1 MLDVAPR
8 GNGAVTPFVVQP
20 EVLPGNGLLSTLA
33 NAITAVATTLNIQ
46 AGDAV
51 NWPSSGV
58 YRAVICQDPING
70 PWELVMVTGG
80 QGSSTLQV
88 TRAAESYN
96 GNTTAYAWPVGTSIS
111 AVLTQAGLTAWR
123 GAGGGGGTDVASY
136 FRSTGPGTLPTTGV
150 GTEMFYQGT
159 VQPTSAYTG
168 SFYPH
173 DYDPAG
179 KAVMSSTEM
188 NIGLSFTVDV
198 ACTLQAITFFRSD
211 PPTQDVG
218 PTSHNFG
225 LYNAGT
231 QALLWSGWTNGEVD
245 YWNPISV
252 GYALQPGV
260 TYMAVVH
267 ISAANGVYQRDA
279 SFLGTAGN
287 IWPGP
292 VPMHYVSS
300 STGSYATLAFPSTT
314 LATPDGMGL
323 DVVISGPPASSGFQA
338 YGAWFDPNISG
349 NRNNS
354 EGGQGANGGL
364 AFTVT
369 QPCLLTQVRWF
380 RPTQDTDATS
390 RPMALYDRRTPG
402 TPLWTGSTS
411 AEVAG
416 QWNTVA
422 VPSISLQP
430 GVPYMLAW
438 HLFPNSYW
446 RDVWQYYTPF
456 ARGPLQIEAGFLDDS
471 WPNLV
476 CPVYYFGQDFM
487 GADLVVSVAQQ
498 NRAVVQTYDHAAGAP
513 GPLEIDAS
521 ALTLNA
527 QTVVAPNGLQ
537 IGTFARQ
544 STLFFAGPNPDVTG
558 NEVPDMS
565 YAVSVAQSRR
575 NGSYLSVRTA
585 GTGGVYTDW
594 STLAVCGWTGGDS
607 ASGSNPAQT
616 WKGSGGRIYL
626 SKNGDLDYG
635 GSMVL
640 DSSGN
645 INVNST
651 NGQNKSTFYIN
662 IDSYTVLSGQWYGG
676 GTFLYANLPAYVNV
690 GYTQYPSPSQPSVA
704 LAVGNNGLTQDS
716 TANTAYGV
724 YTLVGPNNSTNY
736 NNLDLSIY
744 YARAI
749 TNSAVQQASSVRGL
763 FVDTPTFYSGT
774 VFRNTYGVFIANQ
787 SPNTAGT
794 QVNVGCY
801 GVYVA
806 PQSGVNADTYGVY
819 IEAPASING
828 NAIGLYNAGTSRF
841 DGTVSI
847 GFDPQRG
854 VGLTVMGTWLDGGT
868 NYGIWNQPTFGG
880 SADGFGMYVQ
890 TNWQAGTSSYQTG
903 GIKIDYPSM
912 NGGSIYNSYGIYIG
926 NPGGTGG
933 ITNAY
938 GIFVNSVANASS
950 TNIGIY
956 NGATTALYGNVGIGT
971 NPVSQYSLLIAT
983 SNSVGDAI
991 YIGNTTIGYGTFAQG
1006 IYCQLTANNTVTNF
1020 FYGASFAL
1028 QTTAATYSLS
1038 TMAGIYLYTPSLGSG
1053 SSVNTSY
1060 GVYIQNQGKAGIT
1073 NAYGVYIAA
1082 QSGASSTNIGLYNA
1096 ASSALW
1102 GVVGILGQPSSA
1114 AALQIGNVTALT
1126 GATQWVINMNT
1137 QFTSAATTSMTCI
1150 STAWWAANGTY
1161 STTQGEGLHI
1171 GNPQLGTGQSVGTMY
1186 GINVINQ
1193 GKAGVTAAY
1202 GVFIQ
1207 ATSGASSTNIGLYNA
1222 GTSQLQD
1229 IVGMGIAPNALYAL
1243 NAALTTAT
1251 ANAAVIHAAI
1261 TSNAVTGGS
1270 SAALIDGTTSAS
1282 GFNTAL
1288 TGLQVNKITITGSA
1302 TITNTYGIS
1311 VSSQGGAGIS
1321 YAYAAY
1327 LAGSTNATT
1336 KNTTLWLGTPSGTGP
1351 VIIDSSVGAQL
1362 TTAGAW
1368 TNAPSW
1374 AAQKNQIRYVAED
1387 ETGRWFDWL
1396 ASDHKPIRYRHPEI
1410 RNDAGE
1416 VIQFTPKGDYDHFG
1430 FLLDDVPQ
1438 DIREVWCVNES
1449 GGLSTKDTEGFL
1461 LAMLKVSGQRIKTLE
1476 ARLEALESKA

>member
-123 GAGGGGGTDVASY
+123 GAGGGGGTDVSSY

-179 KAVMSSTEM
+179 KAVMSSSEM

-211 PPTQDVG
+211 PPTQDIG

-267 ISAANGVYQRDA
+267 ISAANGVYQQDA

-300 STGSYATLAFPSTT
+300 STGSYATLAFPGTT

-354 EGGQGANGGL
+354 EGGSGANGGL

-369 QPCLLTQVRWF
+369 QPCVLTQVRWF
-380 RPTQDTDATS
+380 RPTQDTDVTS
-390 RPMALYDRRTPG
+390 RPMAIYDRRTPG

-416 QWNTVA
+416 QWNTVTTSA
-422 VPSISLQP
+422 ITLMP

-476 CPVYYFGQDFM
+476 CPIYYFGQDFM

-607 ASGSNPAQT
+607 ATGSNPAQT

-645 INVNST
+645 IQVNSV
-651 NGQNKSTFYIN
+651 NGQNKSSFYIN
-662 IDSYTVLSGQWYGG
+662 IDSYTVINGQWYGG
-676 GTFLYANLPAYVNV
+676 STFLYANLPAYVNI
-690 GYTQYPSPSQPSVA
+690 GYTQYPSPSQASVS
-704 LAVGNNGLTQDS
+704 LAVGNNALVQDS
-716 TANTAYGV
+716 TAHTAYGV
-724 YTLVGPNNSTNY
+724 YTLVGPSNSGAY
-736 NNLDLSIY
+736 DSMDLSVY
-744 YARAI
+744 YARVI
-749 TNSAVQQASSVRGL
+749 TNSATTQASSHRGL
-763 FVDTPTFYSGT
+763 FVDTPTYYSGT

-794 QVNVGCY
+794 SVSVGCY

-806 PQSGVNADTYGVY
+806 PQSGINANTYGLYVGAVTSTNGTSAGVY
-819 IEAPASING
+819 IAPATGNLSNNISLDCEGQAYFNGAVGIQSWPTNTALLLVSGAPASVLQGSFNYG
-828 NAIGLYNAGTSRF
+828 LMAQMVFPSTTTSAGYAIYSR
-841 DGTVSI
+841 
-847 GFDPQRG
+847 
-854 VGLTVMGTWLDGGT
+854 GGT
-868 NYGIWNQPTFGG
+868 AG
-880 SADGFGMYVQ
+880 SAFTM
-890 TNWQAGTSSYQTG
+890 TNSYAFYADAPYLGPSSAITSSYG
-903 GIKIDYPSM
+903 LYVVNMGKA
-912 NGGSIYNSYGIYIG
+912 GV
-926 NPGGTGG
+926 
-933 ITNAY
+933 TNAY
-938 GIFVNSVANASS
+938 GI
-950 TNIGIY
+950 
-956 NGATTALYGNVGIGT
+956 
-971 NPVSQYSLLIAT
+971 
-983 SNSVGDAI
+983 
-991 YIGNTTIGYGTFAQG
+991 
-1006 IYCQLTANNTVTNF
+1006 
-1020 FYGASFAL
+1020 
-1028 QTTAATYSLS
+1028 
-1038 TMAGIYLYTPSLGSG
+1038 
-1053 SSVNTSY
+1053 
-1060 GVYIQNQGKAGIT
+1060 
-1073 NAYGVYIAA
+1073 YIAA

-1102 GVVGILGQPSSA
+1102 GVVGILGQPSTST
-1114 AALQIGNVTALT
+1114 ALNIGNSTALAS
-1126 GATQWVINMNT
+1126 ATQWVINMTT

-1193 GKAGVTAAY
+1193 GKAGITAAY
-1202 GVFIQ
+1202 GVYIQ
-1207 ATSGASSTNIGLYNA
+1207 TVSGASSTNIGLYNG
-1222 GTSQLQD
+1222 GTTQF
-1229 IVGMGIAPNALYAL
+1229 VGVMALGGANPNATILL
-1243 NAALTTAT
+1243 S
-1251 ANAAVIHAAI
+1251 V
-1261 TSNAVTGGS
+1261 SNAPGV
-1270 SAALIDGTTSAS
+1270 IS
-1282 GFNTAL
+1282 GAN
-1288 TGLQVNKITITGSA
+1288 Q
-1302 TITNTYGIS
+1302 YGIS
-1311 VSSQGGAGIS
+1311 LGNVCSSSAC
-1321 YAYAAY
+1321 
-1327 LAGSTNATT
+1327 
-1336 KNTTLWLGTPSGTGP
+1336 TG
-1351 VIIDSSVGAQL
+1351 
-1362 TTAGAW
+1362 
-1368 TNAPSW
+1368 
-1374 AAQKNQIRYVAED
+1374 
-1387 ETGRWFDWL
+1387 
-1396 ASDHKPIRYRHPEI
+1396 
-1410 RNDAGE
+1410 
-1416 VIQFTPKGDYDHFG
+1416 
-1430 FLLDDVPQ
+1430 
-1438 DIREVWCVNES
+1438 
-1449 GGLSTKDTEGFL
+1449 
-1461 LAMLKVSGQRIKTLE
+1461 
-1476 ARLEALESKA
+1476 

>member
-123 GAGGGGGTDVASY
+123 GAGGGGGTDVSSY
-136 FRSTGPGTLPTTGV
+136 FRSTGPGTLPTTGI

-380 RPTQDTDATS
+380 RPTQDTDVTS

-430 GVPYMLAW
+430 CVPYMLAW

-645 INVNST
+645 IQVNSV
-651 NGQNKSTFYIN
+651 NGQNKSSFYIN
-662 IDSYTVLSGQWYGG
+662 IDSYTVINGQWYGG
-676 GTFLYANLPAYVNV
+676 STFLYANLPAYVNI
-690 GYTQYPSPSQPSVA
+690 GYTQYPSPSQPSVS
-704 LAVGNNGLTQDS
+704 LAVGNNALVQDS

-724 YTLVGPNNSTNY
+724 YTLVGPSNQGAGTY
-736 NNLDLSIY
+736 NNLDLSVY
-744 YARAI
+744 YARVI
-749 TNSAVQQASSVRGL
+749 TNSATTQASSHRGL
-763 FVDTPTFYSGT
+763 FVDTPTYYSGT

-794 QVNVGCY
+794 SVSVGCY

-806 PQSGVNADTYGVY
+806 PQSGVNANAYGLYVGAVTSTNGTSAGVY
-819 IEAPASING
+819 IAPATGNLSNNISLDCEGQAYFNGAVGIQSWPTNTALLLVSGAPASVLQGSFNYG
-828 NAIGLYNAGTSRF
+828 LMAQMVFPSTTTSAGYAIYSR
-841 DGTVSI
+841 
-847 GFDPQRG
+847 
-854 VGLTVMGTWLDGGT
+854 GGT
-868 NYGIWNQPTFGG
+868 AG
-880 SADGFGMYVQ
+880 SAFTM
-890 TNWQAGTSSYQTG
+890 TNSYAFYADAPYLGPSSAITSSYG
-903 GIKIDYPSM
+903 LYVVNMGKA
-912 NGGSIYNSYGIYIG
+912 GV
-926 NPGGTGG
+926 
-933 ITNAY
+933 TNAY
-938 GIFVNSVANASS
+938 GI
-950 TNIGIY
+950 
-956 NGATTALYGNVGIGT
+956 
-971 NPVSQYSLLIAT
+971 
-983 SNSVGDAI
+983 
-991 YIGNTTIGYGTFAQG
+991 
-1006 IYCQLTANNTVTNF
+1006 
-1020 FYGASFAL
+1020 
-1028 QTTAATYSLS
+1028 
-1038 TMAGIYLYTPSLGSG
+1038 
-1053 SSVNTSY
+1053 
-1060 GVYIQNQGKAGIT
+1060 
-1073 NAYGVYIAA
+1073 YIAA

-1207 ATSGASSTNIGLYNA
+1207 AVSGASSTNIGLYNA

-1229 IVGMGIAPNALYAL
+1229 IVGMGIAPNALYA
-1243 NAALTTAT
+1243 
-1251 ANAAVIHAAI
+1251 IHAAI